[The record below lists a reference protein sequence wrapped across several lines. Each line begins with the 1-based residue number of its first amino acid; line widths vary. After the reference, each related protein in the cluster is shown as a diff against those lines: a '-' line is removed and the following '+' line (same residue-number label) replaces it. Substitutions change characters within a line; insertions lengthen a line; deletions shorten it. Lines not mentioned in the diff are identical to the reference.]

1 MRETLKLGIY
11 LFIIC
16 AVAALSLAATD
27 RFTFDRI
34 QAAKARVEQ
43 EALQSV
49 LPTAKT
55 FKLQKDYYTAT
66 NAAGEPDGYILK
78 VTTRGYS
85 SQIGAL
91 VGVDL
96 KWRVTGVKVLS
107 QTETP
112 GLGTKIA
119 AKPFLNQFAGK
130 SSEQLALKVN
140 GGAIDAVTSATI
152 SSRAITNAIREKL
165 NEFQKSH

>member
-1 MRETLKLGIY
+1 MREILKLVIY

-49 LPTAKT
+49 LPAAVS
-55 FKLQKDYYTAT
+55 FKQQNDYYTGR
-66 NAAGEPDGYILK
+66 NAAGEPVGYVLK
-78 VTTRGYS
+78 VSTRGYS
-85 SQIGAL
+85 SQIEAL
-91 VGVDL
+91 VGIQSNFQI
-96 KWRVTGVKVLS
+96 TGVKVLS

-119 AKPFLNQFAGK
+119 AKPFLNQFSGK

-140 GGAIDAVTSATI
+140 SGAIDAVTSATI